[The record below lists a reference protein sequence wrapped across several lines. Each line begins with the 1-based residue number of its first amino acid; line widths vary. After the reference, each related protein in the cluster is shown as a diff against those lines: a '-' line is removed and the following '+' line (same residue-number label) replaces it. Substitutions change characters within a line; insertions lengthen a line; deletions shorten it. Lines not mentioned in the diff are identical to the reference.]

1 MANLL
6 FAGGAVVQGTT
17 LGTVFGNQLVSGG
30 ALQPTSQACIVDLTP
45 PTFGGL
51 TFLTRGTLGQLR
63 ASWAAASDTSSP
75 IRYEVYVQAEPAS
88 NLFNIANIALVTT
101 NLQADIF
108 NIADGTLLQ
117 SGVKYFVGVR
127 AVDAVGNR
135 ETNTISFSQVSPG
148 ITGATNAS
156 INGVFAINNNN
167 QLIASFWVN
176 DNDGVINNPFRLG
189 LASYVIYD
197 QNGNIVPS
205 MTQSNISADSE
216 GFYEIAPVASILDL
230 DNTYYTV
237 KVTIFVDGIPV
248 IYNLP
253 ITYAEAGPQY
263 EPRAVFS
270 IDAANQL
277 QATIWVTKNGEQL
290 SSNLGTAS
298 YAIYNKD
305 GVALGISQ
313 SGIIADANGLF
324 KTTPVLASALTDLTH
339 YTVIFTITA
348 DGAIRK
354 GAIGIT
360 VAE

>member
-1 MANLL
+1 MSNLL

-17 LGTVFGNQLVSGG
+17 LSGIFGNQLVSGG
-30 ALQPTSQACIVDLTP
+30 ALQPTAQACIIDLTP
-45 PTFGGL
+45 PTFTGIDSL
-51 TFLTRGTLGQLR
+51 SRGALGQLTV
-63 ASWAAASDTSSP
+63 SWLAGSDLSSP

-88 NLFNIANIALVTT
+88 NLFNTANIALVTT
-101 NLQADIF
+101 NLQADVF
-108 NIADGTLLQ
+108 ALANGSLLQ

-135 ETNTISFSQVSPG
+135 DNNVVSLFQTTPG
-148 ITGATNAS
+148 ITGATNAKIS
-156 INGVFAINNNN
+156 GVFAVNNSN

-176 DNDGVINNPFRLG
+176 DNDGVIDDPARLG

-197 QNGNIVPS
+197 QNGNLVPS
-205 MTQSNISADSE
+205 MSQNNISADSE
-216 GFYEIAPVASILDL
+216 GFYEITPVPSVLDL
-230 DNTYYTV
+230 DNTFYTV
-237 KVTIFVDGIPV
+237 KVTIFVDGIAIV
-248 IYNLP
+248 YNLP

-277 QATIWVTKNGEQL
+277 QATIWITKNGEQV
-290 SSNLGTAS
+290 SANLGTAS

-313 SGIIADANGLF
+313 SGINADINGLY
-324 KTTPVLASALTDLTH
+324 KTTPVLATALTDLTH
-339 YTVIFTITA
+339 YTVIFSITA
-348 DGAIRK
+348 DGAVRK